1 MKIKSDYKLREIAG
15 ETIIVNQG
23 TASVNMTKI
32 ISLNASARMLYETLA
47 EKEFSLEDAAQ
58 VLVSTYGISNEQA
71 LKISFGS
78 LLGFLFGTFLKFV
91 ICGYFVWVF
100 VRELI

>member
-1 MKIKSDYKLREIAG
+1 MKIKSDYRLREIAG

-58 VLVSTYGISNEQA
+58 VLISTYGISNELAQKDA
-71 LKISFGS
+71 DNWINDLKNCG
-78 LLGFLFGTFLKFV
+78 V
-91 ICGYFVWVF
+91 I
-100 VRELI
+100 E

>member
-47 EKEFSLEDAAQ
+47 EKEFSVEDAAQ
-58 VLVSTYGISNEQA
+58 VLISTYGISNELAQKDA
-71 LKISFGS
+71 DNWITNLKNCG
-78 LLGFLFGTFLKFV
+78 V
-91 ICGYFVWVF
+91 I
-100 VRELI
+100 E

>member
-23 TASVNMTKI
+23 TGSVNMTKI

-47 EKEFSLEDAAQ
+47 EKEFSVEDAAQ
-58 VLVSTYGISNEQA
+58 VLISTYGISNELAQKDA
-71 LKISFGS
+71 DNWINNLKNCG
-78 LLGFLFGTFLKFV
+78 V
-91 ICGYFVWVF
+91 I
-100 VRELI
+100 E

>member
-1 MKIKSDYKLREIAG
+1 MKIKSDYRLREIAG

-32 ISLNASARMLYETLA
+32 ISLNATARMLYETLA

-58 VLVSTYGISNEQA
+58 VLVSTYGISNELAQKDA
-71 LKISFGS
+71 D
-78 LLGFLFGTFLKFV
+78 T
-91 ICGYFVWVF
+91 
-100 VRELI
+100 

>member
-1 MKIKSDYKLREIAG
+1 MKIQSDYRLREIAG

-32 ISLNASARMLYETLA
+32 ISLNATARMLYETLA

-58 VLVSTYGISNEQA
+58 VLVSTYGISNELAQKDA
-71 LKISFGS
+71 DTWITDLKNCG
-78 LLGFLFGTFLKFV
+78 V
-91 ICGYFVWVF
+91 I
-100 VRELI
+100 E

>member
-23 TASVNMTKI
+23 TGSVNMTKI

-47 EKEFSLEDAAQ
+47 EKEFSVEDAAQ
-58 VLVSTYGISNEQA
+58 VLISTYGISNELAQKDA
-71 LKISFGS
+71 DNWINDLKNCG
-78 LLGFLFGTFLKFV
+78 V
-91 ICGYFVWVF
+91 I
-100 VRELI
+100 E

>member
-47 EKEFSLEDAAQ
+47 EKEFSVEDAAQ
-58 VLVSTYGISNEQA
+58 VLISKYGISNELAQKDA
-71 LKISFGS
+71 DNWINDLKNCG
-78 LLGFLFGTFLKFV
+78 V
-91 ICGYFVWVF
+91 I
-100 VRELI
+100 E

>member
-23 TASVNMTKI
+23 TASINMTKI

-47 EKEFSLEDAAQ
+47 EKEFSVEDAAQ
-58 VLVSTYGISNEQA
+58 VLISTYGISNELAQKDA
-71 LKISFGS
+71 DNWINNLKNCG
-78 LLGFLFGTFLKFV
+78 V
-91 ICGYFVWVF
+91 I
-100 VRELI
+100 E

>member
-23 TASVNMTKI
+23 TASINMTKI
-32 ISLNASARMLYETLA
+32 ISLNATARMLYETLA

-71 LKISFGS
+71 LKDADNWIND
-78 LLGFLFGTFLKFV
+78 LKNCGV
-91 ICGYFVWVF
+91 I
-100 VRELI
+100 E

>member
-1 MKIKSDYKLREIAG
+1 MKIKSDYRLREIAG

-32 ISLNASARMLYETLA
+32 ISLNATARMLYETLA

-58 VLVSTYGISNEQA
+58 VLVSPYGISNELAQKDA
-71 LKISFGS
+71 DTWITDLKNCG
-78 LLGFLFGTFLKFV
+78 V
-91 ICGYFVWVF
+91 I
-100 VRELI
+100 E

>member
-1 MKIKSDYKLREIAG
+1 MKIKSDYKIREIAG

-32 ISLNASARMLYETLA
+32 ISLNATARMLYETLA

-58 VLVSTYGISNEQA
+58 VLVSTYSISNEQA
-71 LKISFGS
+71 LKDAATWIND
-78 LLGFLFGTFLKFV
+78 LKNCGV
-91 ICGYFVWVF
+91 I
-100 VRELI
+100 E

>member
-1 MKIKSDYKLREIAG
+1 MKIKSDYRLREIAG

-23 TASVNMTKI
+23 TASINMTKI
-32 ISLNASARMLYETLA
+32 ISLNATACMLYETLA

-71 LKISFGS
+71 LKDADTWI
-78 LLGFLFGTFLKFV
+78 TDLKNCGV
-91 ICGYFVWVF
+91 I
-100 VRELI
+100 E

>member
-23 TASVNMTKI
+23 TASINMTKI

-47 EKEFSLEDAAQ
+47 EKEFSVEDAAQ
-58 VLVSTYGISNEQA
+58 VLISTYGISNELAQKDA
-71 LKISFGS
+71 DNWINDIKNCG
-78 LLGFLFGTFLKFV
+78 V
-91 ICGYFVWVF
+91 I
-100 VRELI
+100 E

>member
-47 EKEFSLEDAAQ
+47 EKEFSVEDAAQ
-58 VLVSTYGISNEQA
+58 VLISKYGISNELAQKDA
-71 LKISFGS
+71 DNWINNLKNCG
-78 LLGFLFGTFLKFV
+78 V
-91 ICGYFVWVF
+91 I
-100 VRELI
+100 E

>member
-1 MKIKSDYKLREIAG
+1 MKIKSDYRLREIAG

-47 EKEFSLEDAAQ
+47 EKEFSVEDAAQ
-58 VLVSTYGISNEQA
+58 VLISTYGISNELAQKDA
-71 LKISFGS
+71 DNWINDLKNCG
-78 LLGFLFGTFLKFV
+78 V
-91 ICGYFVWVF
+91 I
-100 VRELI
+100 E

>member
-23 TASVNMTKI
+23 TASINMTKI
-32 ISLNASARMLYETLA
+32 ISLNATARMLYETLA

-58 VLVSTYGISNEQA
+58 VLVSTYRISNEQA
-71 LKISFGS
+71 LKDADTWI
-78 LLGFLFGTFLKFV
+78 TDLKNCGV
-91 ICGYFVWVF
+91 I
-100 VRELI
+100 E

>member
-1 MKIKSDYKLREIAG
+1 MKIKSDYRLREIAG

-32 ISLNASARMLYETLA
+32 ISLNATARMLYETLA

-58 VLVSTYGISNEQA
+58 VLVSTYSISNEQA
-71 LKISFGS
+71 LKDADTWI
-78 LLGFLFGTFLKFV
+78 TDLKNCGV
-91 ICGYFVWVF
+91 I
-100 VRELI
+100 E

>member
-23 TASVNMTKI
+23 TASINMTKI
-32 ISLNASARMLYETLA
+32 ISLNATARMLYETLA

-71 LKISFGS
+71 LKDAATWI
-78 LLGFLFGTFLKFV
+78 TDLKNCGV
-91 ICGYFVWVF
+91 I
-100 VRELI
+100 E

>member
-1 MKIKSDYKLREIAG
+1 MKIKSDYRLREIAG

-32 ISLNASARMLYETLA
+32 ISLNATARMLYETLA

-58 VLVSTYGISNEQA
+58 VLVSTYGISNELAQKDA
-71 LKISFGS
+71 DTWITDLKNCG
-78 LLGFLFGTFLKFV
+78 V
-91 ICGYFVWVF
+91 I
-100 VRELI
+100 E

>member
-47 EKEFSLEDAAQ
+47 EKEFSVEDAAQ
-58 VLVSTYGISNEQA
+58 VLISTYGISNELAQKDA
-71 LKISFGS
+71 DKWINDLKNCG
-78 LLGFLFGTFLKFV
+78 V
-91 ICGYFVWVF
+91 I
-100 VRELI
+100 E

>member
-23 TASVNMTKI
+23 TASINMTKI
-32 ISLNASARMLYETLA
+32 ISLNATARMLYETLA

-71 LKISFGS
+71 LKDADTWI
-78 LLGFLFGTFLKFV
+78 TDLKNCGV
-91 ICGYFVWVF
+91 I
-100 VRELI
+100 E

>member
-1 MKIKSDYKLREIAG
+1 MKIKSDYRLREIAG

-47 EKEFSLEDAAQ
+47 EKEFSVEDAAQ
-58 VLVSTYGISNEQA
+58 VLISTYGISNELAQKDA
-71 LKISFGS
+71 DNWITNLKNCG
-78 LLGFLFGTFLKFV
+78 V
-91 ICGYFVWVF
+91 I
-100 VRELI
+100 E

>member
-47 EKEFSLEDAAQ
+47 EKEFSVEDAAQ

-71 LKISFGS
+71 LKDAATWI
-78 LLGFLFGTFLKFV
+78 TNLKNCGV
-91 ICGYFVWVF
+91 I
-100 VRELI
+100 E

>member
-1 MKIKSDYKLREIAG
+1 MKIKSDYRLREIAG

-23 TASVNMTKI
+23 TASINMTKI
-32 ISLNASARMLYETLA
+32 ISLNATARMLYETLA

-71 LKISFGS
+71 LKDAATWI
-78 LLGFLFGTFLKFV
+78 TDLKNCGV
-91 ICGYFVWVF
+91 I
-100 VRELI
+100 E

>member
-1 MKIKSDYKLREIAG
+1 MKIKSDYRLREIAG

-47 EKEFSLEDAAQ
+47 EKEFSVEDAAQ
-58 VLVSTYGISNEQA
+58 VLISTYGISNELAQKDA
-71 LKISFGS
+71 DNWINDLQNCG
-78 LLGFLFGTFLKFV
+78 V
-91 ICGYFVWVF
+91 I
-100 VRELI
+100 E

>member
-23 TASVNMTKI
+23 TGSINMTKI

-47 EKEFSLEDAAQ
+47 EKEFSVEDAAQ
-58 VLVSTYGISNEQA
+58 VLISTYGISNELAQKDA
-71 LKISFGS
+71 DNWINDLKNCG
-78 LLGFLFGTFLKFV
+78 V
-91 ICGYFVWVF
+91 I
-100 VRELI
+100 E

>member
-1 MKIKSDYKLREIAG
+1 MKIKSDYKLRKIAG

-47 EKEFSLEDAAQ
+47 EKEFSVEDAAQ
-58 VLVSTYGISNEQA
+58 VLISTYGISNELAQKDA
-71 LKISFGS
+71 DNWINDLKNCG
-78 LLGFLFGTFLKFV
+78 V
-91 ICGYFVWVF
+91 I
-100 VRELI
+100 E

>member
-47 EKEFSLEDAAQ
+47 EKEFSVEDAAQ
-58 VLVSTYGISNEQA
+58 VLISTYGISDELAQKDADNWIND
-71 LKISFGS
+71 LKNCG
-78 LLGFLFGTFLKFV
+78 V
-91 ICGYFVWVF
+91 I
-100 VRELI
+100 E

>member
-47 EKEFSLEDAAQ
+47 EKEFSVEDAAQ
-58 VLVSTYGISNEQA
+58 VLISTYGISNELAQKDA
-71 LKISFGS
+71 DNWINDLKNCG
-78 LLGFLFGTFLKFV
+78 V
-91 ICGYFVWVF
+91 I
-100 VRELI
+100 E

>member
-23 TASVNMTKI
+23 TASINMTKI
-32 ISLNASARMLYETLA
+32 ISLNATARMLYETLA

-71 LKISFGS
+71 LKDADTWI
-78 LLGFLFGTFLKFV
+78 TDLKNCGV
-91 ICGYFVWVF
+91 IK
-100 VRELI
+100 